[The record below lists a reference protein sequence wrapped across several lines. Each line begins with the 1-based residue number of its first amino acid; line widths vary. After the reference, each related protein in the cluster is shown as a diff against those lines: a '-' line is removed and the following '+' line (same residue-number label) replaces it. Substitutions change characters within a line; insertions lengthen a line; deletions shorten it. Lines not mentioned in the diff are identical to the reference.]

1 VRVLLLHNRY
11 QRRGG
16 EDTLFDAVGALLASR
31 GHAVRPLEV
40 TNADIGGAVSPL
52 RAAGCA
58 VWSPA
63 AGRAVAQAVARFR
76 PDVVHV
82 HNFFPLLSPSVHRAC
97 RRSGVAVV
105 QTLQNYRL
113 LCPNALLFRDGHP
126 CEECLG
132 RAVPWPGVVHGCYRG
147 SRLATAP
154 VAAMVA
160 VHRALRTWQRA
171 VDVFVAPTEFV
182 RRKFAEGGLDP
193 RRIAVQP
200 NLVEASPE
208 PGDGQGG
215 YALAVGRLSEE
226 KGFDTLVAAW
236 ARLGRELPLKI
247 VGDGPLLRAL
257 RAAAAEVAPDVEW
270 TGWAPAAEVR
280 RLMRSAMLVV
290 VPSRWYE
297 TFGNVIVEAFA
308 AGAPVVAARHGA
320 MAELVQ
326 DGRTGL
332 LFEPGNA
339 VELAAAVRWLASSP
353 RELGALRREARAE
366 FEARYG
372 EERYYA
378 RLLQIYARAIERAR
392 SRRPD
397 AARVR
402 SRAREEQPWTT

>member
-11 QRRGG
+11 RRPGG
-16 EDTLFDAVGALLASR
+16 EDTLFDAVGGLLASR
-31 GHAVRPLEV
+31 GHAVRSLEV

-52 RAAGCA
+52 RAAGRA

-63 AGRAVAQAVARFR
+63 AGRAVARAVSRFR

-82 HNFFPLLSPSVHRAC
+82 HNFFPLLSPSVHHAC
-97 RRSGVAVV
+97 RRSGAAVV

-113 LCPNALLFRDGHP
+113 LCPNALFFRDGHP

-160 VHRALRTWQRA
+160 VHRALRTWRRA

-200 NLVEASPE
+200 NLVDASPE

-236 ARLGRELPLKI
+236 ARLGREPPLKI
-247 VGDGPLLRAL
+247 VGDGPLRPAL
-257 RAAAAEVAPDVEW
+257 RAAAAEVADVEW
-270 TGWAPAAEVR
+270 AGWAPAAEVR

-320 MAELVQ
+320 MAELVPPPRPRRGARGAA
-326 DGRTGL
+326 GR
-332 LFEPGNA
+332 
-339 VELAAAVRWLASSP
+339 
-353 RELGALRREARAE
+353 RR
-366 FEARYG
+366 
-372 EERYYA
+372 
-378 RLLQIYARAIERAR
+378 R
-392 SRRPD
+392 S
-397 AARVR
+397 
-402 SRAREEQPWTT
+402 